1 MNDSKFKL
9 FYTNLQIFR
18 KTKIS
23 SFLVKIIHFL
33 LEFPYILFILKK
45 ISKKKNCILLKLN
58 FIQKLF
64 LLLFQL
70 T

>member
-1 MNDSKFKL
+1 MKMMNDSKFKL

-23 SFLVKIIHFL
+23 LFFGFEIIHFL

-45 ISKKKNCILLKLN
+45 INKKKNCI
-58 FIQKLF
+58 
-64 LLLFQL
+64 